1 MKEKAICD
9 DLKAVLK
16 EAKKMGCKEVKA
28 FHNIPLENVEVVIN
42 ALEIQTP
49 KAIKIQ
55 RWCSAYC
62 PNCEIEL
69 SEHLGDGYHTYPTY
83 LEMCPEYGQKIV
95 WDESDA

>member
-16 EAKKMGCKEVKA
+16 EAKRMGCKEVKA
-28 FHNIPLENVEVVIN
+28 FRDIPLENVEIVIK
-42 ALEIQTP
+42 ALEMQIQKT
-49 KAIKIQ
+49 IKIK

-62 PNCEIEL
+62 PNCNHEL
-69 SEHLGDGYHTYPTY
+69 SEHHGDGYYTYQTY
-83 LEMCPEYGQKIV
+83 LEMCPECGQKIV